1 MNQLKFNLV
10 YKKVLSQESAS
21 KNDYCNSLANILSHK
36 MPSLDAA
43 KVLELVKQRNSEL
56 QLAINNTNFSLLKI
70 EEPSNDEVEDALK
83 HQKKG
88 ESADAFKIKY
98 ERLQS
103 LLKKMN

>member
-1 MNQLKFNLV
+1 
-10 YKKVLSQESAS
+10 
-21 KNDYCNSLANILSHK
+21 
-36 MPSLDAA
+36 
-43 KVLELVKQRNSEL
+43 
-56 QLAINNTNFSLLKI
+56 LLKI

-88 ESADAFKIKY
+88 ESADAFKTKY